1 MNLRFGHTA
10 IHLTDE
16 LAYKWT
22 VTDTVCVRGYAF
34 VDDVLLQAES
44 LASYF
49 TEVDSAEDAIHRVAR
64 LSGIY
69 NIIIV
74 LQDGVFACVDQ
85 TRSMPLFYRK
95 QGVMLELYDSLDD
108 SVIQD
113 FSIDEDMLRVYKC
126 GLNTLGDKTVFQA
139 VYQIQARHCLIAN
152 EDSVLQKEY
161 LSFSYPEKQ
170 IQDVD
175 VAAEATHQFFL
186 TTFRRLIRVLNGRTA
201 VIPLSGGH
209 DSRLIA
215 FYLKHLGYSN
225 IVAYT
230 YGIPN
235 NPEVLCSK
243 QVAKA
248 LDIPW
253 HFVPHK
259 PANMRRLFHEEYA
272 KFAIMAGNGVSVP
285 CLQEWYAVYRLKK
298 QGIITEDSVIVPG
311 YGAIHLLAKNNK
323 SEVTYADLVKNI
335 LTEHF
340 ESIEIQTPE
349 QKEFLI
355 SCIEKELSNYCSQ
368 AQTYTDT
375 QAQQIMECF
384 NRNTRQSLFISN
396 AVRVYDYFSCQ
407 WAVPFFEWENFCHWS
422 QIDNELRRGKK
433 ALNAMQETVFPAALN
448 AVPFA
453 PSIARS
459 RLKKRLNV
467 LRFGPQAV
475 HFMYGYYKL
484 GFRFFYD
491 LKKRRLRSVNAYARD
506 AYIALVTK
514 LSR

>member
-161 LSFSYPEKQ
+161 LSFSYPE
-170 IQDVD
+170 
-175 VAAEATHQFFL
+175 
-186 TTFRRLIRVLNGRTA
+186 
-201 VIPLSGGH
+201 
-209 DSRLIA
+209 SR
-215 FYLKHLGYSN
+215 FK
-225 IVAYT
+225 
-230 YGIPN
+230 
-235 NPEVLCSK
+235 
-243 QVAKA
+243 
-248 LDIPW
+248 
-253 HFVPHK
+253 
-259 PANMRRLFHEEYA
+259 M
-272 KFAIMAGNGVSVP
+272 
-285 CLQEWYAVYRLKK
+285 
-298 QGIITEDSVIVPG
+298 
-311 YGAIHLLAKNNK
+311 
-323 SEVTYADLVKNI
+323 
-335 LTEHF
+335 
-340 ESIEIQTPE
+340 
-349 QKEFLI
+349 
-355 SCIEKELSNYCSQ
+355 
-368 AQTYTDT
+368 
-375 QAQQIMECF
+375 
-384 NRNTRQSLFISN
+384 
-396 AVRVYDYFSCQ
+396 
-407 WAVPFFEWENFCHWS
+407 
-422 QIDNELRRGKK
+422 
-433 ALNAMQETVFPAALN
+433 
-448 AVPFA
+448 
-453 PSIARS
+453 
-459 RLKKRLNV
+459 
-467 LRFGPQAV
+467 
-475 HFMYGYYKL
+475 
-484 GFRFFYD
+484 
-491 LKKRRLRSVNAYARD
+491 
-506 AYIALVTK
+506 
-514 LSR
+514 